1 MRGLG
6 RRLQLFGLFVPPAA
20 IVLELVHAVSL
31 GQMLVML
38 VAGVLVFWIGR
49 IVEGYSR
56 AS

>member
-6 RRLQLFGLFVPPAA
+6 RGLQLLGLFLPPAG

-38 VAGVLVFWIGR
+38 VAGISIFWIGR

-56 AS
+56 P